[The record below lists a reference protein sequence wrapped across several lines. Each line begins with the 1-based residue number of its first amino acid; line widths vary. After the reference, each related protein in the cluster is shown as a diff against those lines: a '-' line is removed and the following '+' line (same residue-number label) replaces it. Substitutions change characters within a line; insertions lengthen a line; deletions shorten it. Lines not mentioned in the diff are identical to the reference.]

1 MSPDP
6 KPTEIV
12 LIERMEFIERENR
25 RLRSAGRAM
34 LVGMAIVLG
43 ITVDRL
49 HLLRQLRVP
58 GCRATSP
65 PGSSPS
71 GMRRARAAAPGAS
84 RTTARCGFIL
94 SDQSGRP
101 RVRVSLFQDGSSGVS
116 LADTADRKLV
126 VLGALPDQSTSFV
139 MSDHAGVPR
148 AVLGMSANG
157 SANLVFA
164 DRDGA
169 TKAGLG
175 VDGRGQGSFT
185 LADRARPAGGG
196 ARARY
201 RTSRRQP
208 TRQAAR
214 GRPEEVGA
222 ARPWTAGTRRE
233 GAGERVTGV
242 SVLSAVDCRTEA

>member
-1 MSPDP
+1 VSPDP

-12 LIERMEFIERENR
+12 LIERMEHIERENR
-25 RLRSAGRAM
+25 RLRSAGRTM

-43 ITVDRL
+43 ITVT
-49 HLLRQLRVP
+49 VFIY
-58 GCRATSP
+58 S
-65 PGSSPS
+65 GSL
-71 GMRRARAAAPGAS
+71 GAGVS
-84 RTTARCGFIL
+84 RNITARQFTIRDAKGTSRGTWGIADDGTVRFVL

-101 RVRVSLFQDGSSGVS
+101 RVRVSLFADGSSGVS
-116 LADTADRKLV
+116 LADSADRKLV

-185 LADRARPAGGG
+185 LADRGLGAQPA
-196 ARARY
+196 AEPEPD
-201 RTSRRQP
+201 TTEEPDSQP
-208 TRQAAR
+208 AKPPASAAR
-214 GRPEEVGA
+214 KK
-222 ARPWTAGTRRE
+222 
-233 GAGERVTGV
+233 
-242 SVLSAVDCRTEA
+242 

>member
-1 MSPDP
+1 VSPDP

-12 LIERMEFIERENR
+12 LIERMEHIERENR
-25 RLRSAGRAM
+25 RLRSAGRTM

-43 ITVDRL
+43 ITVAVFIYSGSFGVGVPQSIAA
-49 HLLRQLRVP
+49 RQFIIRD
-58 GCRATSP
+58 GKGTSR
-65 PGSSPS
+65 GTW
-71 GMRRARAAAPGAS
+71 GIADDGTVR
-84 RTTARCGFIL
+84 FIL
-94 SDQSGRP
+94 SDQNGRP

-116 LADTADRKLV
+116 LADSADRKLV

-185 LADRARPAGGG
+185 LADRGLGAQSAAEPEPEATEEPDSQPAKPP
-196 ARARY
+196 ASA
-201 RTSRRQP
+201 
-208 TRQAAR
+208 TRKK
-214 GRPEEVGA
+214 
-222 ARPWTAGTRRE
+222 
-233 GAGERVTGV
+233 
-242 SVLSAVDCRTEA
+242 